1 MITVAKDGSGDFT
14 SVQEAV
20 NSVSKENTS
29 PVTIFIKSGTYTECL
44 TIDRPYI
51 TFEGEEVTS
60 TILTFG
66 NYAKMVMEDGS
77 NRGTFRSYSTL
88 IDTHDFTAKNI
99 TFENSAGPG
108 KLVGQA
114 LAAYVDG
121 DRIYFE
127 NCHFLGDQDT
137 LFTGPLPPT
146 VLQKNGFVGPKEFAP
161 RINGRHL
168 YRNCFICG
176 GVDFIF
182 GSSTAYFDH
191 CEIYSNRHEGA
202 DGIQGYTTAASTAE
216 GQEYGYVF
224 ADCKFT
230 SDCPPESVYL
240 GRPWRNFAKT
250 VLINCE
256 LGEHI
261 CKAGWHN
268 WNKPEAEST
277 TFYAEY
283 ESKGPGAA
291 PESRVPW
298 SHQLTGTEALH
309 FTMDKVLGDW
319 KPLN

>member
-1 MITVAKDGSGDFT
+1 MITVAKDGSGDFLT
-14 SVQEAV
+14 VQEAIH
-20 NSVSKENTS
+20 SVPQENDA
-29 PVTIFIKSGTYTECL
+29 PVTIFIKAGTYTEL
-44 TIDRPYI
+44 LLVDRPYI
-51 TFEGEEVTS
+51 TLEGEDANT
-60 TILTFG
+60 TILTFI

-88 IDTHDFTAKNI
+88 IDTHDFTAKNL

-108 KLVGQA
+108 RLVGQA
-114 LAAYVDG
+114 LALYVDG

-127 NCHFLGDQDT
+127 GCRFLGDQDT

-168 YRNCFICG
+168 YRNCYICG

-182 GSSTAYFDH
+182 GSATAYFDN
-191 CEIYSNRHEGA
+191 CEIYSNRHDESGS
-202 DGIQGYTTAASTAE
+202 IQGYTTAASTPE

-230 SDCPPESVYL
+230 SDCPPESIYL

-250 VLINCE
+250 VLISCE
-256 LGEHI
+256 LGAHI
-261 CKAGWHN
+261 HREGWHN
-268 WNKPEAEST
+268 WNKPEAQET

-298 SHQLTGTEALH
+298 SHQLTEEEAEH
-309 FTMDKVLGDW
+309 FAMDKVLGDW

>member
-14 SVQEAV
+14 SVQEAIY
-20 NSVSKENTS
+20 SVPKENTT
-29 PVTIFIKSGTYTECL
+29 PVTIFIKSGTYTELL

-51 TFEGEEVTS
+51 TLEGEDADS
-60 TILTFG
+60 TILTFH
-66 NYAKMVMEDGS
+66 NYARMVMEDGM
-77 NRGTFRSYSTL
+77 NRGTFRSQSTFV
-88 IDTHDFTAKNI
+88 DTHDFTAKNI
-99 TFENSAGPG
+99 TFENSAGAG
-108 KLVGQA
+108 KEVGQA

-121 DRIYFE
+121 DRVYFE
-127 NCHFLGDQDT
+127 NCRFLGDQDT

-168 YRNCFICG
+168 YRNCYIRG

-182 GSSTAYFDH
+182 GSATAYFDH
-191 CEIYSNRHEGA
+191 CEIHSNLHESA
-202 DGIQGYTTAASTAE
+202 DGIQGYTTAASTPE

-224 ADCKFT
+224 ADCNFT
-230 SDCPPESVYL
+230 SDCPPESIYL

-261 CKAGWHN
+261 HKEGWHN
-268 WNKPEAEST
+268 WGKTEAEST

-291 PESRVPW
+291 PESRVAW
-298 SHQLTGTEALH
+298 SHQLTKEEADH

-319 KPLN
+319 KPIQ

>member
-1 MITVAKDGSGDFT
+1 MITVAQDGSGDFST
-14 SVQEAV
+14 VQEAIH
-20 NSVSKENTS
+20 SVPKENS
-29 PVTIFIKSGTYTECL
+29 APVTIFIRPGIYTEL
-44 TIDRPYI
+44 LVIDRPYL
-51 TFEGEEVTS
+51 TLEGESAAT

-88 IDTHDFTAKNI
+88 VDTHDFKAKNL
-99 TFENSAGPG
+99 TFENSAGAG

-114 LAAYVDG
+114 LALYVDG

-127 NCHFLGDQDT
+127 GCRFLGDQDT

-146 VLQKNGFVGPKEFAP
+146 VIQKNGFVGPKEFAP

-168 YRNCFICG
+168 YRNCYIRG

-182 GSSTAYFDH
+182 GSSTAYFDS
-191 CEIYSNRHEGA
+191 CEIHSNCHDSDSR
-202 DGIQGYTTAASTAE
+202 IQGYTTAASTPE

-224 ADCKFT
+224 AGCRFT

-256 LGEHI
+256 LGAHI
-261 CKAGWHN
+261 CKEGWHN
-268 WNKPEAEST
+268 WNKPEAEET

-283 ESKGPGAA
+283 HSTSAGAA

-298 SHQLTGTEALH
+298 SHQLTAEEAAH
-309 FTMDKVLGDW
+309 FCMDKVLGDW
-319 KPLN
+319 KPFL

>member
-20 NSVSKENTS
+20 NSIPEQNSE
-29 PVTIFIKSGTYTECL
+29 PITIYIKSGTYTELL
-44 TIDRPYI
+44 TINRPYI
-51 TFEGEEVTS
+51 TLEGEEVTS
-60 TILTFG
+60 TILTYH
-66 NYAKMVMEDGS
+66 NYARMVMEDGTK
-77 NRGTFRSYSTL
+77 RGTFRSQSTF

-108 KLVGQA
+108 RKVGQA

-121 DRIYFE
+121 DRVYFE
-127 NCHFLGDQDT
+127 NCHFLSDQDT

-182 GSSTAYFDH
+182 GSATAFFDH
-191 CEIYSNRHEGA
+191 CEIYSNSHPESG
-202 DGIQGYTTAASTAE
+202 DTMGYATAASTPE

-224 ADCKFT
+224 SDCKFT
-230 SDCPPESVYL
+230 SDCPAETIYL

-250 VLINCE
+250 VLIRCE
-256 LGEHI
+256 LGPHI
-261 CKAGWHN
+261 KKDGWNN
-268 WNKPEAEST
+268 WNKPEAET
-277 TFYAEY
+277 TAFFAEY
-283 ESKGPGAA
+283 QSYGPGADDNQ
-291 PESRVPW
+291 RVLW
-298 SHQLTGTEALH
+298 SHQLTEQEAGH
-309 FTMDKVLGDW
+309 YTIDMVLGDW
-319 KPLN
+319 IPSL